1 MLFALWAAAGWCGT
15 PWPGWWRGP
24 RPKPDPEPWWIVAIA
39 GIAGGI
45 IGGYLTSR
53 IIPGTDTGAVGVIAT
68 TLGAFV
74 FGRVL
79 GDLAGNLMGGRGGVT
94 AGQ

>member
-1 MLFALWAAAGWCGT
+1 MLYALWAAAGWCGT

-24 RPKPDPEPWWIVAIA
+24 RPKPDPEPWWIVVVA
-39 GIAGGI
+39 GIVGGV

-53 IIPGTDTGAVGVIAT
+53 IIPGTDVGAVAT
-68 TLGAFV
+68 LTTTVGAFV

-79 GDLAGNLMGGRGGVT
+79 GDLAIHLTGGRGNVAVG
-94 AGQ
+94 G

>member
-1 MLFALWAAAGWCGT
+1 
-15 PWPGWWRGP
+15 
-24 RPKPDPEPWWIVAIA
+24 V
-39 GIAGGI
+39 GGL

-53 IIPGTDTGAVGVIAT
+53 IIPGTDAGAAGVIAT

-79 GDLAGNLMGGRGGVT
+79 GDLAGNLLGGRGGIAT
-94 AGQ
+94 GQ